1 MADWR
6 PILNRRSDGFPRIM
20 GILNITPDS
29 FHADSRINSVDD
41 ALSRAKQMIEDGAD
55 WLDIGGESTRP
66 GAEPVDKDEE
76 MNRVLPVIES
86 VRNAFPDVGISVDT
100 RRAAVAKVALDLG
113 ADMVNDVSSLSD
125 PNMADVIIGKKCPVC
140 IMHMQG
146 LPENMQ
152 NNPSYGDVV
161 SEVRERLDITA
172 KKLVD
177 LGLNPD
183 MIVTDPGIGFG
194 KLLEHNL
201 SLLAAGKK
209 ISPRQDMPLMWG
221 VGRKRMFADLIGRSD
236 SEERLAGSL
245 GIAAM
250 APSKGVDI
258 IRVHDVREHADMY
271 AAMRAID

>member
-29 FHADSRINSVDD
+29 FHSDSRVDSVDE
-41 ALSRAKQMIEDGAD
+41 ALSRAQQMVDDGAD

-66 GAEPVDKDEE
+66 GAEPVDIDEE
-76 MNRVLPVIES
+76 MNRVLPVIKA
-86 VRNAFPDVGISVDT
+86 VRTAFPNVGISIDT
-100 RRAAVAKVALDLG
+100 RRAAVAKAALDLG

-125 PNMADVIIGKKCPVC
+125 PNMADVIIENKCPVC

-172 KKLVD
+172 KKLVH

-183 MIVTDPGIGFG
+183 MIITDPGIGFG

-201 SLLAAGKK
+201 SLLAAGKE
-209 ISPRQDMPLMWG
+209 IAPRQDMPLMWG
-221 VGRKRMFADLIGRSD
+221 VSRKRMFADLIGRSD

>member
-29 FHADSRINSVDD
+29 FHADSRIDSVDD
-41 ALSRAKQMIEDGAD
+41 ALSRAKQMVEDGAD

-66 GAEPVDKDEE
+66 GAEPVAIDEE
-76 MNRVLPVIES
+76 MNRVLPVIKS
-86 VRNAFPDVGISVDT
+86 VRTALPDVGISIDT
-100 RRAAVAKVALDLG
+100 RRASVAKAALDFG
-113 ADMVNDVSSLSD
+113 ADLVNDVSSLSD
-125 PNMADVIIGKKCPVC
+125 PNMVDVIIENKCPIC

-152 NNPSYGDVV
+152 KNPSYGDVV
-161 SEVRERLDITA
+161 SEVRERLDLTA
-172 KKLVD
+172 QKLVN

-201 SLLAAGKK
+201 SLLGAGKE
-209 ISPRQDMPLMWG
+209 IVPRQDMPLMWG
-221 VGRKRMFADLIGRSD
+221 VSRKRMFADLLGRSD

-250 APSKGVDI
+250 AASKGVDI
-258 IRVHDVREHADMY
+258 IRVHDVREHADLY
-271 AAMRAID
+271 AAMRAIN

>member
-29 FHADSRINSVDD
+29 FHADSRVDSVDD
-41 ALSRAKQMIEDGAD
+41 ALSRAKQMVEDGAD

-66 GAEPVDKDEE
+66 GAEPVAIDEE
-76 MNRVLPVIES
+76 MNRVLPVIKA
-86 VRNAFPDVGISVDT
+86 VRTALPDIGISIDT
-100 RRAAVAKVALDLG
+100 RRASVAKAALDFG
-113 ADMVNDVSSLSD
+113 ADLVNDVSSLSD
-125 PNMADVIIGKKCPVC
+125 PNMVDVIIENKCPIC

-152 NNPSYGDVV
+152 KNPSYGDVV
-161 SEVRERLDITA
+161 SEVRERLDLTA
-172 KKLVD
+172 QKLVN

-201 SLLAAGKK
+201 SLLGAGKE
-209 ISPRQDMPLMWG
+209 IVPRQDMPLMWG
-221 VGRKRMFADLIGRSD
+221 VSRKRMFADLLGRSD

-250 APSKGVDI
+250 AASKGVDI
-258 IRVHDVREHADMY
+258 IRVHDVREHADLY

>member
-29 FHADSRINSVDD
+29 FHADSRVDSVDD
-41 ALSRAKQMIEDGAD
+41 ALSRAKQMVEDGAD

-66 GAEPVDKDEE
+66 GAEPVSIDEE
-76 MNRVLPVIES
+76 MNRVLPVIKA
-86 VRNAFPDVGISVDT
+86 VRTAFPNVGISIDT
-100 RRAAVAKVALDLG
+100 RRAAVAKAALDLG

-125 PNMADVIIGKKCPVC
+125 PNMADVIIENKCPVC

-152 NNPSYGDVV
+152 NNPSYDDVV
-161 SEVRERLDITA
+161 SEVREILGITA
-172 KKLVD
+172 QKLVD

-201 SLLAAGKK
+201 SLLTAGKE

-221 VGRKRMFADLIGRSD
+221 VSRKRMFADLIGRSA

-258 IRVHDVREHADMY
+258 IRVHDVREHADLY
-271 AAMRAID
+271 ATMRAIE

>member
-29 FHADSRINSVDD
+29 FHADSRVDSVDD
-41 ALSRAKQMIEDGAD
+41 ALSRAKQMVEDGAD

-66 GAEPVDKDEE
+66 GAEPVAIDEE
-76 MNRVLPVIES
+76 MNRVLPVIKA
-86 VRNAFPDVGISVDT
+86 VRTALPDVGISIDT
-100 RRAAVAKVALDLG
+100 RRASVAKAALDFG
-113 ADMVNDVSSLSD
+113 ADLVNDVSSLSD
-125 PNMADVIIGKKCPVC
+125 PNMVDVIIENKCPIC

-152 NNPSYGDVV
+152 KNPSYGDVV
-161 SEVRERLDITA
+161 SEVRERLDLTA
-172 KKLVD
+172 QKLVN

-201 SLLAAGKK
+201 SLLGAGKE
-209 ISPRQDMPLMWG
+209 IAPRQDMPLMWG
-221 VGRKRMFADLIGRSD
+221 VSRKRMFADLLGRSD

-250 APSKGVDI
+250 AASKGVDI
-258 IRVHDVREHADMY
+258 IRVHDVREHADLY

>member
-29 FHADSRINSVDD
+29 FHADSRVDSVDD
-41 ALSRAKQMIEDGAD
+41 ALSRAKQMVEDGAD

-66 GAEPVDKDEE
+66 GAEPVGIDEE
-76 MNRVLPVIES
+76 MNRVLPVIKA
-86 VRNAFPDVGISVDT
+86 VRTAFPNVGISIDT
-100 RRAAVAKVALDLG
+100 RRAAVAKAALDLG

-125 PNMADVIIGKKCPVC
+125 PNMADVIIENKCPVC

-152 NNPSYGDVV
+152 NNPSYDDVV
-161 SEVRERLDITA
+161 SEVREILGITA
-172 KKLVD
+172 QKLVD

-201 SLLAAGKK
+201 SLLTAGKE

-221 VGRKRMFADLIGRSD
+221 VSRKRMFADLIGRSA

-258 IRVHDVREHADMY
+258 IRVHDVREHADLY
-271 AAMRAID
+271 ATMRAIE

>member
-29 FHADSRINSVDD
+29 FHADSRVDSVDD
-41 ALSRAKQMIEDGAD
+41 ALSRAKQMVEDGAD

-66 GAEPVDKDEE
+66 GAEPVAIDEE
-76 MNRVLPVIES
+76 MNRVLPVIKS
-86 VRNAFPDVGISVDT
+86 VRTALPDVGISIDT
-100 RRAAVAKVALDLG
+100 RRASVAKAALDFG
-113 ADMVNDVSSLSD
+113 ADLVNDVSSLSD
-125 PNMADVIIGKKCPVC
+125 PNMADVIIENKCPIC

-152 NNPSYGDVV
+152 KNPSYGDVV
-161 SEVRERLDITA
+161 SEVRERLDLTA
-172 KKLVD
+172 QKLVN

-201 SLLAAGKK
+201 SLLGAGKE
-209 ISPRQDMPLMWG
+209 IVPRQDMPLMWG
-221 VGRKRMFADLIGRSD
+221 VSRKRMFADLLGRSD

-250 APSKGVDI
+250 AASKGVDI
-258 IRVHDVREHADMY
+258 IRVHDVREHADLY
-271 AAMRAID
+271 AAMRAIN

>member
-29 FHADSRINSVDD
+29 FHADSRVDSVDD
-41 ALSRAKQMIEDGAD
+41 ALSRSKQMVDYGAD

-66 GAEPVDKDEE
+66 GAEPVGIDEE
-76 MNRVLPVIES
+76 MKRVLPVIKA
-86 VRNAFPDVGISVDT
+86 VRTAFPNVGISIDT
-100 RRAAVAKVALDLG
+100 RRAAVAKAALDLG

-125 PNMADVIIGKKCPVC
+125 PNMADVIIENKCPVC

-221 VGRKRMFADLIGRSD
+221 VSRKRLFADLISRSD

>member
-6 PILNRRSDGFPRIM
+6 PILKRRSDGFPRIM

-29 FHADSRINSVDD
+29 FHSDSRVDSVDE
-41 ALSRAKQMIEDGAD
+41 ALSRAQQMVDDGAD

-66 GAEPVDKDEE
+66 GAEPVDIDEE
-76 MNRVLPVIES
+76 MNRVLPVIKA
-86 VRNAFPDVGISVDT
+86 VRTAFPNVGISIDT
-100 RRAAVAKVALDLG
+100 RRAAVAKAALDLG

-125 PNMADVIIGKKCPVC
+125 PNMADVIIENKCPVC

-172 KKLVD
+172 QKLVH

-183 MIVTDPGIGFG
+183 MIITDPGIGFG

-201 SLLAAGKK
+201 SLLAAGKE
-209 ISPRQDMPLMWG
+209 IAPRQDMQLMWG
-221 VGRKRMFADLIGRSD
+221 VSRKRMFADLIGRSD

>member
-29 FHADSRINSVDD
+29 FHADSRVDSVDD
-41 ALSRAKQMIEDGAD
+41 ALSRSKQMVDYGAD

-66 GAEPVDKDEE
+66 GAEPVGIDEE
-76 MNRVLPVIES
+76 MKRVLPVIKA
-86 VRNAFPDVGISVDT
+86 VRTAFPNVGISIDT
-100 RRAAVAKVALDLG
+100 RRAAVAKAALDLG

-125 PNMADVIIGKKCPVC
+125 PNMADVIIENKCPVC

-221 VGRKRMFADLIGRSD
+221 VSRKRMFADLISRSD

>member
-29 FHADSRINSVDD
+29 FHSDSRVDSVDE
-41 ALSRAKQMIEDGAD
+41 ALSRAHQMVDDGAD

-66 GAEPVDKDEE
+66 GAEPVDIDEE
-76 MNRVLPVIES
+76 MNRVLPVIKA
-86 VRNAFPDVGISVDT
+86 VRTAFPNVGISIDT
-100 RRAAVAKVALDLG
+100 RRAAVAKAALDLG

-125 PNMADVIIGKKCPVC
+125 PNMADVIIENKCPVC

-146 LPENMQ
+146 SPENMQ

-172 KKLVD
+172 QKLVH

-183 MIVTDPGIGFG
+183 MIITDPGIGFG

-201 SLLAAGKK
+201 SLLAAGKE
-209 ISPRQDMPLMWG
+209 IAPRQDMPLMWG
-221 VGRKRMFADLIGRSD
+221 VSRKRMFADLIGRSD

>member
-29 FHADSRINSVDD
+29 FHADSRVDSVDD
-41 ALSRAKQMIEDGAD
+41 ALSRAKQMVEDGAD

-66 GAEPVDKDEE
+66 GAEPVGIDEE
-76 MNRVLPVIES
+76 MNRVLEVIKA
-86 VRNAFPDVGISVDT
+86 VRTAFPNVGISIDT
-100 RRAAVAKVALDLG
+100 RRGAVAKAALDLG

-125 PNMADVIIGKKCPVC
+125 PNMVDVIIENKCPVC

-172 KKLVD
+172 QKLVD

-201 SLLAAGKK
+201 SLLTAGKE

-221 VGRKRMFADLIGRSD
+221 VSRKRMFADLIGRSD

-258 IRVHDVREHADMY
+258 IRVHDVREHADLY
-271 AAMRAID
+271 ATMRAIE

>member
-6 PILNRRSDGFPRIM
+6 PILKRRSDGFPRIM

-29 FHADSRINSVDD
+29 FHSDSRVDSVDE
-41 ALSRAKQMIEDGAD
+41 ALSRAQQMVDDGAD

-66 GAEPVDKDEE
+66 GAEPVDIDEE
-76 MNRVLPVIES
+76 MNRVLPVIKA
-86 VRNAFPDVGISVDT
+86 VRTAFPNVGISIDT
-100 RRAAVAKVALDLG
+100 RRAAVAKAALDLG

-125 PNMADVIIGKKCPVC
+125 PNMADVIIENKCPVC

-146 LPENMQ
+146 SPENMQ

-172 KKLVD
+172 QKLVH

-183 MIVTDPGIGFG
+183 MIITDPGIGFG

-201 SLLAAGKK
+201 SLLAAGKE
-209 ISPRQDMPLMWG
+209 IAPRQDMPLMWG
-221 VGRKRMFADLIGRSD
+221 VSRKRMFADLIGRSD

>member
-29 FHADSRINSVDD
+29 FHADSRVDSVDD
-41 ALSRAKQMIEDGAD
+41 ALSRAKQMVEDGAD

-66 GAEPVDKDEE
+66 GAEPVAIDEE
-76 MNRVLPVIES
+76 MNRVCPVIKA
-86 VRNAFPDVGISVDT
+86 VRTALPDVGISIDT
-100 RRAAVAKVALDLG
+100 RRASVAKAALDFG
-113 ADMVNDVSSLSD
+113 ADLVNDVSSLSD
-125 PNMADVIIGKKCPVC
+125 PNMVDVIIENKCPIC

-152 NNPSYGDVV
+152 KNPSYGDVV
-161 SEVRERLDITA
+161 SEVRERLDLTA
-172 KKLVD
+172 QKLVN
-177 LGLNPD
+177 LGFNPD

-201 SLLAAGKK
+201 SLLGAGKE
-209 ISPRQDMPLMWG
+209 IVPRQDMPLMWG
-221 VGRKRMFADLIGRSD
+221 VSRKRMFADLLGRSD

-250 APSKGVDI
+250 AASKGVDI
-258 IRVHDVREHADMY
+258 IRVHDVREHADLY

>member
-29 FHADSRINSVDD
+29 FHSDSRVDSVDE
-41 ALSRAKQMIEDGAD
+41 ALSRAQQMVDDGAD

-66 GAEPVDKDEE
+66 GAEPVDIDEE
-76 MNRVLPVIES
+76 MNRVLPVIKA
-86 VRNAFPDVGISVDT
+86 VRTAFPNVGISIDT
-100 RRAAVAKVALDLG
+100 RRAAVAKAALDLG

-125 PNMADVIIGKKCPVC
+125 PNMADVIIENKCPVC

-172 KKLVD
+172 QKLVD

-183 MIVTDPGIGFG
+183 MIITDPGIGFG

-201 SLLAAGKK
+201 SLLAAGKE
-209 ISPRQDMPLMWG
+209 IAPRQDMPLMWG
-221 VGRKRMFADLIGRSD
+221 VSRKRMFADLIGRSD

>member
-1 MADWR
+1 
-6 PILNRRSDGFPRIM
+6 M

-29 FHADSRINSVDD
+29 FHAESRVDSVDD
-41 ALSRAKQMIEDGAD
+41 AISRAKQMVEDGAD

-66 GAEPVDKDEE
+66 GAEPVALDEE
-76 MNRVLPVIES
+76 MNRVLPVIKA
-86 VRNAFPDVGISVDT
+86 VRTALPDVGISIDT
-100 RRAAVAKVALDLG
+100 RHASVAEAALNLG

-125 PNMADVIIGKKCPVC
+125 PNMTDVIIENNCPVC

-152 NNPSYGDVV
+152 KNPSYGDVV
-161 SEVRERLDITA
+161 SEVRERLEKTA
-172 KKLVD
+172 GKLVD
-177 LGLNPD
+177 LGLNPE

-194 KLLEHNL
+194 KLLEDNL
-201 SLLAAGKK
+201 SLLAAGKEITPK
-209 ISPRQDMPLMWG
+209 QDMPLMWG
-221 VGRKRMFADLIGRSD
+221 VSRKRMFADLLGRND

>member
-29 FHADSRINSVDD
+29 FHADSRVDSVDH
-41 ALSRAKQMIEDGAD
+41 ALSRAKQMVEDGAD

-66 GAEPVDKDEE
+66 GAEPVGIDEE
-76 MNRVLPVIES
+76 MNRVLPVIKA
-86 VRNAFPDVGISVDT
+86 VRTAFPNVGISIDT
-100 RRAAVAKVALDLG
+100 RRAAVAKAALDLG

-125 PNMADVIIGKKCPVC
+125 PNMADVIIENKCPVC

-152 NNPSYGDVV
+152 NNPSYDDVV
-161 SEVRERLDITA
+161 SEVREILGITA
-172 KKLVD
+172 QKLVD

-201 SLLAAGKK
+201 SLLTAGKE

-221 VGRKRMFADLIGRSD
+221 VSRKRMFADLIGRSA

>member
-29 FHADSRINSVDD
+29 FHADSRVDSVDD
-41 ALSRAKQMIEDGAD
+41 ALSRAKQMVEDGAD

-66 GAEPVDKDEE
+66 GAEPVGIDEE
-76 MNRVLPVIES
+76 MKRVLPVIKAIRS
-86 VRNAFPDVGISVDT
+86 AFPNVGISIDT
-100 RRAAVAKVALDLG
+100 RRAAVAKAALDLG

-125 PNMADVIIGKKCPVC
+125 PNMVDVIIENKCPVC

-172 KKLVD
+172 NKLVD
-177 LGLNPD
+177 LGLNPEI
-183 MIVTDPGIGFG
+183 IVTDPGIGFG

-201 SLLAAGKK
+201 SLLAAGKE
-209 ISPRQDMPLMWG
+209 IAPRQDMPLMWG
-221 VGRKRMFADLIGRSD
+221 VSRKRMFADLISRSD

-271 AAMRAID
+271 AAMRAIG

>member
-29 FHADSRINSVDD
+29 FHADSRVDSVDD
-41 ALSRAKQMIEDGAD
+41 ALSRAKQMVEDGAD

-66 GAEPVDKDEE
+66 GAEPVGIDEE
-76 MNRVLPVIES
+76 MNRVLPVIKA
-86 VRNAFPDVGISVDT
+86 VRTAFPNVGISIDT
-100 RRAAVAKVALDLG
+100 RRAAVAKAALDLG

-125 PNMADVIIGKKCPVC
+125 PNMADVIIENKCPVC

-183 MIVTDPGIGFG
+183 IIVTDPGIGFG

-201 SLLAAGKK
+201 SLLTAGKE

-221 VGRKRMFADLIGRSD
+221 VSRKRMFADLIGRSA

-258 IRVHDVREHADMY
+258 IRVHDVREHADLY
-271 AAMRAID
+271 ATMRAIE

>member
-29 FHADSRINSVDD
+29 FHADSRVDSVDD
-41 ALSRAKQMIEDGAD
+41 ALSRAKQMVEDGAD

-66 GAEPVDKDEE
+66 GAEPVAIDEE
-76 MNRVLPVIES
+76 MNRVLPVIKA
-86 VRNAFPDVGISVDT
+86 VRTALPDVGISIDT
-100 RRAAVAKVALDLG
+100 RRASVAKAALDFG
-113 ADMVNDVSSLSD
+113 ADLVNDVSSLSD
-125 PNMADVIIGKKCPVC
+125 PNMVDVIIENKCPIC

-152 NNPSYGDVV
+152 KNPSYGDVV
-161 SEVRERLDITA
+161 SEVRERLDLTA
-172 KKLVD
+172 QKLVN

-201 SLLAAGKK
+201 SLLGAGKE
-209 ISPRQDMPLMWG
+209 IVPRQDMPLMWG
-221 VGRKRMFADLIGRSD
+221 VSRKPVSYTHLTLPTKA
-236 SEERLAGSL
+236 
-245 GIAAM
+245 
-250 APSKGVDI
+250 
-258 IRVHDVREHADMY
+258 
-271 AAMRAID
+271 